1 MLGTPRHCRGVT
13 LIEMM
18 IGLAIVALLL
28 MAGVPA
34 FTTFLQNSKLRT
46 TAEALSGGLQLARA
60 EAVKR
65 NGQVEIVLTDDDPI
79 AATVNSITPSTT
91 GRNWVVRYYDPTT
104 LFYSFVEGRFG
115 STSGSLDTTPV
126 VVTAANATIAFNGFG
141 STPLAA
147 TSTFQVTNPTGGAC
161 AASGGPMRCLNIT
174 VTPGGQ
180 IHMCDPA
187 VTATGDTR
195 KC

>member
-1 MLGTPRHCRGVT
+1 MLGAPRHCRGVT
-13 LIEMM
+13 LVEMM

-141 STPLAA
+141 
-147 TSTFQVTNPTGGAC
+147 
-161 AASGGPMRCLNIT
+161 
-174 VTPGGQ
+174 
-180 IHMCDPA
+180 
-187 VTATGDTR
+187 
-195 KC
+195 

>member
-1 MLGTPRHCRGVT
+1 MLGAPRHCRGVT
-13 LIEMM
+13 LVEMM

-141 STPLAA
+141 STSLAA

-161 AASGGPMRCLNIT
+161 AASGGPMRCLNVT

-187 VTATGDTR
+187 VTAAGDTR